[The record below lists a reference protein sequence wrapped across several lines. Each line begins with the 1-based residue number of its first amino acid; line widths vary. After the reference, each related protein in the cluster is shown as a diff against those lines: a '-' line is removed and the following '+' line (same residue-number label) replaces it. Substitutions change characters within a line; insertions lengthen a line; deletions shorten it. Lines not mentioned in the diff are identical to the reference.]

1 MPKAEWFGARLKERV
16 PSATVTP
23 IEQKGKM
30 FIKVDGEQVYS
41 KGGFNATNPQPTPA
55 EVAELIESLTA
66 KAAGKPLPLTDDEKA
81 AFQALHDAQIA
92 KGKSKH

>member
-1 MPKAEWFGARLKERV
+1 MRSRHASRENLGSGE
-16 PSATVTP
+16 SS
-23 IEQKGKM
+23 
-30 FIKVDGEQVYS
+30 EQVYS

-55 EVAELIESLTA
+55 EVAELIESLTE
-66 KAAGKPLPLTDDEKA
+66 KASGKALPLTDDEKA

>member
-1 MPKAEWFGARLKERV
+1 MPKAEWFGERLKERV

-55 EVAELIESLTA
+55 EVAQFYSSDATYNPNRKSEALDAWVGRML
-66 KAAGKPLPLTDDEKA
+66 AGSQLAP
-81 AFQALHDAQIA
+81 
-92 KGKSKH
+92 